1 LFADFR
7 GPVCV
12 KKLNFPLKSLLI
24 MKKILFSLIAMI
36 GFAAVTQ
43 AQSTPGSGG
52 TGSAM
57 KFTTEK
63 HDFGVIPQNIP
74 ASYTFT
80 FTNTGKEPLV
90 IKSAVGSC
98 GCTVPQYTQEAIPA
112 GGKGSIKVTY
122 NAAALGPINKT
133 VTVATNS
140 ATTPVIVLSIGGEVK
155 AQTSNQPASAP
166 PAHSGSATPGK
177 N

>member
-1 LFADFR
+1 
-7 GPVCV
+7 
-12 KKLNFPLKSLLI
+12 
-24 MKKILFSLIAMI
+24 MKKFLFSLIAVI
-36 GFAAVTQ
+36 GLSAVSM

-52 TGSAM
+52 ASAAI
-57 KFTTEK
+57 KFTAEK
-63 HDFGVIPQNIP
+63 HDFGVIPQNVP
-74 ASYTFT
+74 ASYSFN

-98 GCTVPQYTQEAIPA
+98 GCTVPEYTQEAIAP
-112 GGKGSIKVTY
+112 GGKGSVKVTY

-133 VTVATNS
+133 VTITTNS

-155 AQTSNQPASAP
+155 AEVKPASTT
-166 PAHSGSATPGK
+166 PAQTGSATPVR

>member
-1 LFADFR
+1 
-7 GPVCV
+7 
-12 KKLNFPLKSLLI
+12 
-24 MKKILFSLIAMI
+24 MKKILFTLIAVI
-36 GFAAVTQ
+36 GMAAATQ
-43 AQSTPGSGG
+43 AQSAPG
-52 TGSAM
+52 TGAVSSVM
-57 KFTTEK
+57 KFSTEK

-74 ASYTFT
+74 ASYTFS

-98 GCTVPQYTQEAIPA
+98 GCTVPEYTQEAIPA

-133 VTVATNS
+133 VTVTTNS

-155 AQTSNQPASAP
+155 TETKPASGAS
-166 PAHSGSATPGK
+166 AGSAAPVK